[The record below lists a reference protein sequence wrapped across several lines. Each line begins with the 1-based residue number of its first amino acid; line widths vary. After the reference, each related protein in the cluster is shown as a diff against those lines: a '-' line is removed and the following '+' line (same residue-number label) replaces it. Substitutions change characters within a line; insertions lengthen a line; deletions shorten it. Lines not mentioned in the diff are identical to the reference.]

1 MVDHDLLVPY
11 GWTEPVAARYA
22 ALIDPDCVPARVVRM
37 DRSECD
43 VVTPTGPGRG
53 RRPRPGAGRGGQG
66 AAGWG
71 VVWVRL
77 PLWGVDPPPGG
88 GGAPGRGPRTPRSAD
103 CAPVS
108 G

>member
-43 VVTPTGPGRG
+43 VVTPTGPGAAPRPPRPTPPSGEVGTRG
-53 RRPRPGAGRGGQG
+53 RR
-66 AAGWG
+66 W
-71 VVWVRL
+71 
-77 PLWGVDPPPGG
+77 
-88 GGAPGRGPRTPRSAD
+88 
-103 CAPVS
+103 
-108 G
+108 